1 MPVYAFVNSRG
12 GVGKTTSSINI
23 ATAFAREGNRT
34 VLIDHDPRQ
43 GTASRWKREADDIG
57 NENEVPVIKVES
69 GITRVVNDL
78 KQVYDVIVI
87 DGPAYLD
94 NSNTALIA
102 SADVVVLPIQ
112 PSQTDLWAVKTALGW
127 IEERQIITGGT
138 PLAYFLLNRCHPDER
153 VNTAELEGLK
163 EFGVPILNTRMV
175 NRINY
180 SRTLKE
186 GTTVF
191 SLPANDKARQEIKA
205 IYEELTWAP

>member
-12 GVGKTTSSINI
+12 GVGKTTSSINL
-23 ATAFAREGNRT
+23 ATAFARHGQKT

-43 GTASRWKREADDIG
+43 GTASRWKRTAE
-57 NENEVPVIKVES
+57 ENGRDEIPVISLDS
-69 GITRVVNDL
+69 GVTRVVNDL
-78 KQVYDVIVI
+78 RELYDVIII

-112 PSQTDLWAVKTALGW
+112 PSQTDLWAVEKAIGW
-127 IEERQIITGGT
+127 IEERQMITGGL
-138 PLAYFLLNRCHPDER
+138 PAAYFLLNRCHPDER
-153 VNTAELEGLK
+153 VNVAELEDLK
-163 EFGVPILNTRMV
+163 RFGIPILENKII

-191 SLPANDKARQEIKA
+191 SLPANDKARQEIQA
-205 IYEELTWAP
+205 IYEELL

>member
-12 GVGKTTSSINI
+12 GVGKTTSSINL
-23 ATAFAREGNRT
+23 ATAFAHHGKKT

-43 GTASRWKREADDIG
+43 GTASRWKRTAE
-57 NENEVPVIKVES
+57 ENGRDEIPVISLDS

-78 KQVYDVIVI
+78 REIYEVIII

-102 SADVVVLPIQ
+102 SADIVVLPIQ
-112 PSQTDLWAVKTALGW
+112 PSQTDLWAVEKAIGW
-127 IEERQIITGGT
+127 IEERQIITGGM
-138 PLAYFLLNRCHPDER
+138 PMAYFLLNRCHPDER
-153 VNTAELEGLK
+153 VNVAELEDLK
-163 EFGVPILNTRMV
+163 RFGIPILQNKII

-191 SLPANDKARQEIKA
+191 SLPANDKARQEIQA
-205 IYEELTWAP
+205 IYEELT

>member
-1 MPVYAFVNSRG
+1 MSVYAFVNSRG
-12 GVGKTTSSINI
+12 GVGKTTSSINL
-23 ATAFAREGNRT
+23 ATAFSHHGKRT

-43 GTASRWKREADDIG
+43 GTASRWKRAADEAGKD
-57 NENEVPVIKVES
+57 EVPVIRVES

-78 KQVYDVIVI
+78 REIYDVIVI

-112 PSQTDLWAVKTALGW
+112 PSQTDLWAVETAIGW
-127 IEERQIITGGT
+127 IEERQLITGGT
-138 PLAYFLLNRCHPDER
+138 PLAYFLLNRCHSDER
-153 VNTAELEGLK
+153 VNVAELDNLK
-163 EFGVPILNTRMV
+163 GFGIPILKAKMI

-191 SLPANDKARQEIKA
+191 SLPASDKARQEIQA
-205 IYEELTWAP
+205 IYEELK

>member
-12 GVGKTTSSINI
+12 GVGKTTSSINL
-23 ATAFAREGNRT
+23 ATAFSQHGKRT

-43 GTASRWKREADDIG
+43 GTASRWKRAAD
-57 NENEVPVIKVES
+57 ENGRDEVPVIRVET
-69 GITRVVNDL
+69 GITRIVNDL
-78 KQVYDVIVI
+78 REIYEVIVI

-112 PSQTDLWAVKTALGW
+112 PSQTDLWAVETAIGW
-127 IEERQIITGGT
+127 IEERQMITGGT

-153 VNTAELEGLK
+153 VNVAELEGLK
-163 EFGVPILNTRMV
+163 RFGIPILENRMI

-191 SLPANDKARQEIKA
+191 SLPANDKARQEIQA
-205 IYEELTWAP
+205 IYEELS